1 MVQLQIN
8 LPSIVFPE
16 REDTDIFKERKIP
29 VHKLNKLVTGFKE
42 IMSTLDKELIW
53 KNSIWIV

>member
-1 MVQLQIN
+1 MDQLQIN
-8 LPSIVFPE
+8 LHSIVFPE
-16 REDTDIFKERKIP
+16 RETIDIFKERKIP

>member
-16 REDTDIFKERKIP
+16 REDIDIFKERKIP

-53 KNSIWIV
+53 KNSVWIV